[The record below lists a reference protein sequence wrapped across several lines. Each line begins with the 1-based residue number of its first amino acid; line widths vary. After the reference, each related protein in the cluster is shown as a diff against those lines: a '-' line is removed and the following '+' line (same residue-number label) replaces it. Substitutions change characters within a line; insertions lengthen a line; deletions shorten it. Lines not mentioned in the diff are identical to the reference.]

1 MHKLLTIVL
10 LACLTGCGPLT
21 QTADS
26 AQTTS
31 SAALLS
37 DEEEETMQILVRS
50 VDYAVIYE
58 LDHSQAAQELYKQL
72 PLSLTVENFSTN
84 EKVFYPPKKL
94 DISDVPLADAAQGAG
109 VLAYYA
115 PWGDVVMFYD
125 DFSSNSSLYALGEA
139 VSGQE
144 SIAKLTGMIT
154 VSAYEEAGDQLHD

>member
-10 LACLTGCGPLT
+10 LACLTGCGPLI

-26 AQTTS
+26 AQATS

-37 DEEEETMQILVRS
+37 DEEEETMQIIVRS
-50 VDYAVIYE
+50 EDYAVIYE

-84 EKVFYPPKKL
+84 EKVFYPPEKL
-94 DISDVPLADAAQGAG
+94 DISDAPLADAKLGT
-109 VLAYYA
+109 LAYYA

-125 DFSSNSSLYALGEA
+125 HFGRDGSLYTLGQA

-154 VSAYEEAGDQLHD
+154 VSAYEEAEDQRHD